1 MRVNQAIERRVIEA
15 AEYIV
20 ATGATVRQTARV
32 LGVSKSTVHKD
43 METRLPQLSQ
53 ALARE
58 VATVFMRNKAERHLR
73 GGEATRRRY
82 ARLKSAHGAAD
93 GAGPAS

>member
-1 MRVNQAIERRVIEA
+1 MNQAIERRAIRA

-20 ATGATVRQTARV
+20 ANGATVRQAARV

-43 METRLPQLSQ
+43 MELRLPRLSA
-53 ALARE
+53 ALSRE
-58 VATVFMRNKAERHLR
+58 VASVFARNKAERHLR

-82 ARLKSAHGAAD
+82 AQMKRPG
-93 GAGPAS
+93 GE

>member
-1 MRVNQAIERRVIEA
+1 MRVNQAIERRVIMA

-20 ATGATVRQTARV
+20 ATGATVRAAAKV

-43 METRLPQLSQ
+43 METRLAQLSEP
-53 ALARE
+53 LSKE
-58 VATVFMRNKAERHLR
+58 VAAVFARNKAQRHLR

-82 ARLKSAHGAAD
+82 VRLREKNI
-93 GAGPAS
+93 

>member
-1 MRVNQAIERRVIEA
+1 MRVNQAIERRVIKA

-43 METRLPQLSQ
+43 MEMRLPQLSRP
-53 ALARE
+53 LAEE
-58 VATVFMRNKAERHLR
+58 VAAVFMRNKAERHLR

-82 ARLKSAHGAAD
+82 ARLKSAQGAAD